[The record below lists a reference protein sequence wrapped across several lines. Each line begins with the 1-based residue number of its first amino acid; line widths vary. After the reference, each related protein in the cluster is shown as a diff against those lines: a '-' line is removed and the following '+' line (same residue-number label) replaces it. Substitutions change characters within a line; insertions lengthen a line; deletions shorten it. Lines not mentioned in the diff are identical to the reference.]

1 MTDYVIPFDAPASLP
16 VRGLA
21 ARFPVR
27 RIYCVGRNYSE
38 HIREM
43 GGDPAREQPFFFQK
57 PADAIVEDGQAVPY
71 PGCTHDFQHEVELL
85 LAIDQG
91 GADIPVER
99 ALQHVY
105 AIGVAIDLTR
115 RDVQVDARK
124 TGRPWEIGKSFD
136 RSAPCSELVP
146 IAPGAVPAS
155 GRIALRVNDAVRQEG
170 DLAQMVWS
178 SAEIVHH
185 LSTQYELRPGD
196 LIMTGTP
203 AGVGPLRRGDRV
215 DATLDGI
222 ASLSISIV

>member
-1 MTDYVIPFDAPASLP
+1 MIDYVIPFEAPASLP

-38 HIREM
+38 HVREM
-43 GGDPAREQPFFFQK
+43 GGDPERERPFFFQK
-57 PADAIVEDGQAVPY
+57 PADSIVEDGQAVPY

-85 LAIDQG
+85 LAIDKG
-91 GADIPVER
+91 GSNIAVEH
-99 ALQHVY
+99 AAQHVY

-136 RSAPCSELVP
+136 RSAPCSDLVP
-146 IAPGAVPAS
+146 IAPGAVPVR
-155 GRIALRVNDAVRQEG
+155 GRIALSVNGVGRQEG

-178 SAEIVHH
+178 SAEIIHH

-203 AGVGPLRRGDRV
+203 AGVGPLQRGDFV
-215 DATLDGI
+215 DATLEGV